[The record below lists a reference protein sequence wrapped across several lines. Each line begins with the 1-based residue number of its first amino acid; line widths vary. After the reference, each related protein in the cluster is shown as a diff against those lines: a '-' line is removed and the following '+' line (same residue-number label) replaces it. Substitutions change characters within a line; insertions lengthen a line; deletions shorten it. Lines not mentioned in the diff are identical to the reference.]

1 MPLLKPSSHPLSP
14 AECSSEA
21 FASLGKCESQS
32 YAFNLN
38 YCVKEIPET
47 MPLTLA
53 QGQILPERLA
63 LWEITKHKFPL
74 PGTGLFDPTVQDVVD
89 HM

>member
-1 MPLLKPSSHPLSP
+1 MPLLKPSFHPLSP

-47 MPLTLA
+47 MPLILA
-53 QGQILPERLA
+53 QGQILPERLEA
-63 LWEITKHKFPL
+63 LGDNKTQVSTLRHRF
-74 PGTGLFDPTVQDVVD
+74 V
-89 HM
+89 